1 MKRII
6 SLFSAILSLLLAYTA
21 LAADLPEVKSKGVIR
36 HLGVPYA
43 NFVTGSGDGFDVEL
57 TKKFAEYLG
66 VKYEYVESGW
76 ATIVQDLAGKV
87 VKAKGTDV
95 EILGDAVVKG
105 DIVANGFTIL
115 PWRQKAVNFATPT
128 FPSQIWLIAKAD
140 LKVRPIKPTHKVE
153 KDVAATKH
161 LMKGRVVL
169 SMENTCL
176 DPRLYDL
183 AATGAKIVCKPGGN
197 LNEMAPAILKGDAEM
212 TILDVPDALIAL
224 QKWPG
229 RLKIIGPV
237 SDKQQM
243 AAAFSKDSP
252 QLLEA
257 YNKFIEKSR
266 RDGTY
271 MKLINKYY
279 PTARTFFPD
288 FFKGVK

>member
-1 MKRII
+1 MKNILCAAL
-6 SLFSAILSLLLAYTA
+6 SLVLFSLSNIAC
-21 LAADLPEVKSKGVIR
+21 ADLSDVKGKGVIR

-43 NFVTGSGDGFDVEL
+43 NFVTGSGDGFEVDL
-57 TKKFAEYLG
+57 TRKFAEYLG
-66 VKYEYVESGW
+66 VRYEFVQTGW
-76 ATIVQDLAGKV
+76 STVVQDLSGKI

-95 EILGDAVVKG
+95 EILGDAPVKG
-105 DIVANGFTIL
+105 DIVANGFTVL
-115 PWRQKAVNFATPT
+115 PWRQKVVNFASPT
-128 FPSQIWLIAKAD
+128 FPSQIWLIARAD
-140 LKVRPIKPTHKVE
+140 SKVRPIKPSHKID
-153 KDVAATKH
+153 KDILASKA

-183 AATGAKIVCKPGGN
+183 AATGAKIICKSGGN
-197 LNEMAPAILKGDAEM
+197 LNELAPALLKGDAEM

-229 RLKIIGPV
+229 KLKIIGPV

-243 AAAFSKDSP
+243 GAAFSKDSP

-257 YNKFIEKSR
+257 YNKFLEKAR

-271 MKLINKYY
+271 IKLINKYY
-279 PTARTFFPD
+279 PTARTFFPE
-288 FFKGVK
+288 FFKGLK

>member
-1 MKRII
+1 MKRAVS
-6 SLFSAILSLLLAYTA
+6 SLFAIMLLSLTTLAF
-21 LAADLPEVKSKGVIR
+21 ADLAEVKAKGVIR

-57 TKKFAEYLG
+57 TKKFAEHLG
-66 VKYEYVESGW
+66 VKYEFVQTGW
-76 ATIVQDLAGKV
+76 ASVVQDLSGKV
-87 VKAKGTDV
+87 VKAKGA
-95 EILGDAVVKG
+95 EIEITGDAPVKG

-128 FPSQIWLIAKAD
+128 FPSQIWLIARAD
-140 LKVRPIKPTHKVE
+140 SKIRPIKPAGSIE
-153 KDVAATKH
+153 KDIAATKV
-161 LMKGRVVL
+161 LMKGRPVL

-183 AATGAKIVCKPGGN
+183 AATGAKIICKTGGN

-229 RLKIIGPV
+229 KLKIIGPV
-237 SDKQQM
+237 SDRQQM
-243 AAAFSKDSP
+243 AAAFSKESP
-252 QLLEA
+252 QLLEE

-266 RDGTY
+266 KDGTY
-271 MKLINKYY
+271 LKLINKYY
-279 PTARTFFPD
+279 PTARKFFPE
-288 FFKGVK
+288 FFKGAR